1 MKKIPLK
8 IAPSFFLMAALL
20 GFLNTF
26 SLMGT
31 LIWAFVIFISVLFH
45 EYGHALAATFFG
57 QRAQI
62 QLFAFGGLT
71 IPQGKK
77 LKGYQ
82 EFIVIAMGPLFGFLL
97 YFATL
102 LVPLETLANTTAF
115 GPYLAYL
122 VVVTR
127 FINLF
132 WTVINLIPILPLDG
146 GHLLRVMLEAFIGHK
161 SWKVS
166 FYISLILSASG
177 ALFFFFVG
185 QFFIGAIFLLFTFQ
199 SFETLRQFKNFTKD
213 DASDS
218 NKGMMARAG
227 AMMREGDLTSA
238 KKCLESL
245 LHSTHE
251 GMIHTLAKEN
261 LAKIAYEQ
269 GDRNKSYELLKSE
282 EKNLTSD
289 GKVLFYRVCFDRKD
303 FDRVIAFAGEIF
315 ELERKSEIAIIAAKA
330 MGYQKKI
337 SETIAWLMAA
347 KVFEEIN
354 IPEIV
359 SSTAFDEIRDSEEFQ
374 KFISKNS

>member
-1 MKKIPLK
+1 MNKIPLK
-8 IAPSFFLMAALL
+8 ISPSFFAMAALL

-31 LIWAFVIFISVLFH
+31 VIWAFVIFISVLFH
-45 EYGHALAATFFG
+45 EYGHAIAATFFG

-102 LVPLETLANTTAF
+102 FVPVEALASSSAF

-122 VVVTR
+122 VIVTR

-132 WTVINLIPILPLDG
+132 WTIVNLIPILPLDG
-146 GHLLRVMLEAFIGHK
+146 GHLLRVILEGFIGHK
-161 SWKVS
+161 AWKVS
-166 FYISLILSASG
+166 FYISLILSAL
-177 ALFFFFVG
+177 ACVFFFFVG

-199 SFETLRQFKNFTKD
+199 SFETLRQFKNFSKED
-213 DASDS
+213 GSDS
-218 NKGMMARAG
+218 NKGMMQRAG
-227 AMMREGDLTSA
+227 QMMQEGDIASA

-245 LHSTHE
+245 LNSTHE

-269 GDRNKSYELLKSE
+269 GDKNKSYELLKSE
-282 EKNLTSD
+282 EKNLTAD
-289 GKVLFYRVCFDRKD
+289 GKVLFYRICFDMKD
-303 FDRVIAFAGEIF
+303 FARVIAFAGEIF

-330 MGYQKKI
+330 MGYEKKI

-347 KVFEEIN
+347 KVFGEVN
-354 IPEIV
+354 IPEV
-359 SSTAFDEIRDSEEFQ
+359 AASAAFDQIRDSEEFQ
-374 KFISKNS
+374 KFISKNL